1 MDVTQNKRLQQLDF
15 LRGIAILLVLLRHK
29 KLFSFTVTMG
39 WIGVDLFFVLS
50 GFLVSGLLFKEY
62 QRFGNVKPG
71 LFLMRRGFK
80 IYPLYYLTYLLY
92 IVPFLLYGVLEPDKV
107 IADLLFFQNYYNGWG
122 YTYVAS
128 WSLAVEEHFYFGLA
142 FVLWIIFSSR
152 YKKTL
157 MANLDRYLVLTMLIV
172 FGIRLFTVYTNN
184 AESVHN
190 ITNTHLRIDTLLIGV
205 LVSYWYHFKLEALR
219 QFFFKYNRFMLFVA
233 LALLCFT
240 PFVKI
245 EKSVFVQTF
254 GFVFLYLSFAIIL
267 VYFLLKQDIT
277 IRLSNIFSRRI
288 VQLVSKIGY
297 CSYAIYLLH
306 LAVNYVFKTI
316 TRLYFDFQINP
327 ILSFSITSFVSIS
340 LGIMMTYTLESYFL
354 KLRDK
359 RFPSRST

>member
-1 MDVTQNKRLQQLDF
+1 MEATPNKRLLQLDF

-71 LFLMRRGFK
+71 LFLIRRGFK
-80 IYPLYYLTYLLY
+80 IYPMYYLTYGLY
-92 IVPFLLYGVLEPDKV
+92 CIPFLLYGQLAWDKV
-107 IADLLFFQNYYNGWG
+107 VSDLFFFQNYYNGWG

-142 FVLWIIFSSR
+142 FVFWMIFSSR

-157 MANLDRYLVLTMLIV
+157 MTNLDRYLVLLMLMV

-205 LVSYWYHFKLEALR
+205 LVSYWYHFKLQALQ
-219 QFFFKYNRFMLFVA
+219 QFFFKYHRFVLFVA
-233 LALLCFT
+233 LALLFFT

-245 EKSVFVQTF
+245 ENSVFVQTF
-254 GFVFLYLSFAIIL
+254 GFVFLYLSFALIL

-277 IRLSNIFSRRI
+277 TRLYNVFSRRI

-297 CSYAIYLLH
+297 CAYAIYLLH

-316 TRLYFDFQINP
+316 THLYFDSQIHP
-327 ILSFSITSFVSIS
+327 ILSFSITSFISIS
-340 LGIMMTYTLESYFL
+340 LGIIMTYTLESYFL
-354 KLRDK
+354 QLRDK

>member
-1 MDVTQNKRLQQLDF
+1 MSTQRLQQLDF

-80 IYPLYYLTYLLY
+80 IYPLYYLTYGIY
-92 IVPFLLYGVLEPDKV
+92 CIPFLLYGQLAWDKV
-107 IADLLFFQNYYNGWG
+107 VADLLFFQNYYNGWG
-122 YTYVAS
+122 YTYLAS

-142 FVLWIIFSSR
+142 IVFGGLLVSR
-152 YKKTL
+152 YKNHWI
-157 MANLDRYLVLTMLIV
+157 ANLDKYLIV
-172 FGIRLFTVYTNN
+172 MLLLILVIRGITVYTNE
-184 AESVHN
+184 ASSVHN

-205 LVSYWYHFKLEALR
+205 LISYWYYFKKEDLR
-219 QFFFKYNRFMLFVA
+219 VFFVKYQQFLLVIA
-233 LALLCFT
+233 LALVSFT

-245 EKSVFVQTF
+245 ENSVFVQTL

-277 IRLSNIFSRRI
+277 TRLSNIFSRRI

-340 LGIMMTYTLESYFL
+340 LGIIMTYTLESYFL